1 MSRSRIVVL
10 LLIALLALPLLA
22 FAQDEIAFG
31 ETVEGNLTAD
41 EPTAIYTF
49 TAEQDQSVTI
59 RLVSSDFDCFLTL
72 QNADGDVLA
81 TDDDSAG
88 NLDSQITFRIPDA
101 GEYTILAQSY
111 ASSQGTGVEPGA
123 FTLALQSSSFE
134 YGMTVNGDLTEAE
147 TFDDYS
153 FQGDAGDTILI
164 TMIGDDGLDTYLTL
178 YQGVD
183 KSVSL
188 LTNDDGAGG
197 LNSLIGP
204 YTLPADG
211 VYTVEATSFSRTA
224 AGTYTLTLERAEVST
239 LEYGDSVEAS
249 LTENRQFLYYQFE
262 GTEGD
267 IIDLKVEDGATIG
280 TSLVVNGPDGYQVGY
295 SDSYSGADPLVNDL
309 QLTATG
315 TYTVLV
321 RTLEPN
327 TAGKITVV
335 LEQATLES
343 LDEGPLMLEFS
354 DAVTR
359 NTMVFTGNED
369 EAVTLTLTVQDGESG
384 SPSVSVTQ
392 NGSSIT
398 YISASTVTEL
408 SVSFVVPGDGDVLVQ
423 IDDYGYVTHT
433 IEVTLDKK
441 SS

>member
-10 LLIALLALPLLA
+10 LLITLLALPLLA
-22 FAQDEIAFG
+22 LAQDEIAFG

-88 NLDSQITFRIPDA
+88 NLDSQITFKIPDA

-123 FTLALQSSSFE
+123 FTLSLQSSSFE

-164 TMIGDDGLDTYLTL
+164 TMIGDEGLDTYLTL

-211 VYTVEATSFSRTA
+211 VYTVEATSFSRSA

-343 LDEGPLMLEFS
+343 LDEGALMLEFS

-359 NTMVFTGNED
+359 NTVVFTGNED